1 METHQRKY
9 YLAYEERYKTAH
21 QKGVT
26 WASFA
31 STPIVSDI
39 IKKHNIS
46 TAHKL
51 LEIGCGEGRDARSL
65 LEKGYDLTATD
76 VSKEAISYCRASMP
90 QFKEHFCVLD
100 CLTEQLPNRF
110 DFIYAVALVHMLVL
124 DEDRDGFY
132 RFIHTHL
139 KADGIAL
146 ICTMG
151 DGDFEMATDIREAFA
166 LKERNH
172 PCGKMMVAGTSCRM
186 VSFDTFHR
194 ELEQNGLEIL
204 ETGITSAPPE
214 FDSLMFAVVNRR
226 S

>member
-1 METHQRKY
+1 METYKEKY

-26 WASFA
+26 WASSV
-31 STPIVSDI
+31 STPIVPNV
-39 IKKHNIS
+39 IKKYNIS
-46 TAHKL
+46 TTHEL
-51 LEIGCGEGRDARSL
+51 LEIGCGEGRDARIL
-65 LEKGYDLTATD
+65 LEEGYDLTATD
-76 VSKEAISYCRASMP
+76 VSKEAITYCRASMP
-90 QFKEHFCVLD
+90 RFKEHFCVLD

-110 DFIYAVALVHMLVL
+110 DFIYAVALIHMLVP
-124 DEDRDGFY
+124 DEDRNGFY

-151 DGDFEMATDIREAFA
+151 DGDFEMATDIKDAFA

-186 VSFDTFHR
+186 VSFDTFR
-194 ELEQNGLEIL
+194 DELERNGLEIS
-204 ETGITSAPPE
+204 ETGITAALPE
-214 FDSLMFAVVNRR
+214 FDSLMFAVVKRR